1 MYSKKL
7 VESQLSQI
15 VSTQEQSYD
24 FSLGEEDLMFSK
36 TLPGTRE
43 EEFPLVYS
51 SDQFIRL
58 LEETVK

>member
-1 MYSKKL
+1 MVK
-7 VESQLSQI
+7 SQLSQA
-15 VSTQEQSYD
+15 VLMQEESND